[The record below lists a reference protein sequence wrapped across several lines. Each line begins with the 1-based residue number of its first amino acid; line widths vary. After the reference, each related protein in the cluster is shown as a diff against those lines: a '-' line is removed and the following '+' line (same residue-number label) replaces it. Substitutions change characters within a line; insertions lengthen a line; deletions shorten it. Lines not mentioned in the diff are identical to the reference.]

1 MVIGVVID
9 VLVGVVIGV
18 LVVLVVG
25 GSVVV
30 WVVGM
35 VVVGYGVLFSQDTS
49 SGQLQ
54 TFKLGSNS
62 RSPGQD
68 IGMGMLPWH
77 SKNLLQS

>member
-1 MVIGVVID
+1 MLPGVVV
-9 VLVGVVIGV
+9 VLAAVVAVLGFVVVI
-18 LVVLVVG
+18 
-25 GSVVV
+25 
-30 WVVGM
+30 M

-49 SGQLQ
+49 AGQLQ
-54 TFKLGSNS
+54 TFKLGSNR

>member
-1 MVIGVVID
+1 MLPGVVV
-9 VLVGVVIGV
+9 VLVVVVVV
-18 LVVLVVG
+18 LGVVLVVG
-25 GSVVV
+25 KFVVV
-30 WVVGM
+30 LVVGM

-54 TFKLGSNS
+54 TFKLGSNR